1 MTKEQAIE
9 ILTDAE
15 KFFESMDAGELF
27 SLDEEIEAFKMAIEA
42 LKQKPEWI
50 PVSERLPEEDTD
62 VLVTRKFLGIKDVP
76 ESTYVEI
83 ANHIDGYWTACSD
96 EYKVAR
102 SRHSD
107 PIAWMPLPECY
118 RGEKD
123 DE

>member
-50 PVSERLPEEDTD
+50 PVSERLPEEGNTTYMTTVDYGE
-62 VLVTRKFLGIKDVP
+62 LGMATGQRFFYGKYIGWEDDAV
-76 ESTYVEI
+76 V
-83 ANHIDGYWTACSD
+83 
-96 EYKVAR
+96 
-102 SRHSD
+102 
-107 PIAWMPLPECY
+107 AWMPKPEPWE
-118 RGEKD
+118 GEED
-123 DE
+123 V